1 MPALSCKRSIRSND
15 NKIGVNIQWHWSEF
29 DNTKGGFFSGFQSIH
44 THANQTQSFAII
56 ASESE
61 GEKKYRAFGFLS
73 WLWRRCE
80 RELGTGLFARRIK
93 ELLAAKRKT
102 SKQKERER

>member
-1 MPALSCKRSIRSND
+1 MPFLSCKRSIRSNRSND

-61 GEKKYRAFGFLS
+61 GKKKTEHLASSVGFGEGVRES
-73 WLWRRCE
+73 WAQGYS
-80 RELGTGLFARRIK
+80 RE
-93 ELLAAKRKT
+93 E
-102 SKQKERER
+102 

>member
-1 MPALSCKRSIRSND
+1 MKV
-15 NKIGVNIQWHWSEF
+15 K
-29 DNTKGGFFSGFQSIH
+29 
-44 THANQTQSFAII
+44 
-56 ASESE
+56 
-61 GEKKYRAFGFLS
+61 EKKKNRAFGFLS
-73 WLWRRCE
+73 WLWRRRE